1 MRIHRQI
8 CIILSLLFLG
18 GCSSAKNVA
27 VDFAPKETEK
37 LVIYTPHAQEIHLPL
52 IQEFEARTGI
62 WVDIVYGGTNEL
74 LERIESEQKKP
85 VADVLFGGGV
95 EHMESYKDFFEP
107 YLCTDSGK
115 LRGDFPT
122 EDQLW
127 TPFSAIPVVLVY
139 NTKLVSPTQL
149 TSWEDLKDP
158 VFRGKIA
165 FADPSVSGSYC
176 TALIN
181 RLLIDGGDRKQM
193 LTEYAQDL
201 QFHQYNGSGDAL
213 EAVVN
218 GTCFVGITLESTA
231 VKLIAS
237 GADIALVYPSDGT
250 SFIFDGTA
258 ILKNAPHSE
267 NARRFLDFT
276 VSYDVQKF
284 LGEKY
289 YRRPVRTD
297 IPAEDS
303 LLPLNQISLVDYD
316 IRWAAQ
322 NREEILAI
330 WSELFREGGSRK

>member
-1 MRIHRQI
+1 
-8 CIILSLLFLG
+8 
-18 GCSSAKNVA
+18 
-27 VDFAPKETEK
+27 
-37 LVIYTPHAQEIHLPL
+37 
-52 IQEFEARTGI
+52 
-62 WVDIVYGGTNEL
+62 
-74 LERIESEQKKP
+74 
-85 VADVLFGGGV
+85 
-95 EHMESYKDFFEP
+95 
-107 YLCTDSGK
+107 
-115 LRGDFPT
+115 
-122 EDQLW
+122 
-127 TPFSAIPVVLVY
+127 
-139 NTKLVSPTQL
+139 
-149 TSWEDLKDP
+149 
-158 VFRGKIA
+158 
-165 FADPSVSGSYC
+165 
-176 TALIN
+176 
-181 RLLIDGGDRKQM
+181 
-193 LTEYAQDL
+193 
-201 QFHQYNGSGDAL
+201 
-213 EAVVN
+213 
-218 GTCFVGITLESTA
+218 VGITLESTA

-297 IPAEDS
+297 IPTEDS